1 MVRALNALIVMAV
14 SVSGSYLTDALAF
27 LRVQIAFVAG
37 IAGLKRVW
45 ARLPA

>member
-1 MVRALNALIVMAV
+1 MLRALNALIVMAV
-14 SVSGSYLTDALAF
+14 SVSGSYLTDALASF
-27 LRVQIAFVAG
+27 RVQVAFAAG

>member
-27 LRVQIAFVAG
+27 LMGCKSRS
-37 IAGLKRVW
+37 R
-45 ARLPA
+45 PESPD